1 MSQYCTASYNSPLL
15 WKQCKRISVT
25 YRRSTVLC
33 SHFISS
39 FSGPFLLLDSFSIEI
54 LSGPFSQI
62 LFPVSGITL
71 SHLLIL
77 TYLSCLSLDISFPQ
91 KLSFPQAEFDASAL
105 CIWKHPAFFLS
116 EPLLEPF
123 QFFVNCFS
131 HYTIRYV
138 RMGTVVCLDRHFII
152 QVCLT

>member
-33 SHFISS
+33 SHFIWQCHNAIL
-39 FSGPFLLLDSFSIEI
+39 FCFEI
-54 LSGPFSQI
+54 LSGPVSQI

-105 CIWKHPAFFLS
+105 CIWKHSAFFLS

-123 QFFVNCFS
+123 EFFVNCFS